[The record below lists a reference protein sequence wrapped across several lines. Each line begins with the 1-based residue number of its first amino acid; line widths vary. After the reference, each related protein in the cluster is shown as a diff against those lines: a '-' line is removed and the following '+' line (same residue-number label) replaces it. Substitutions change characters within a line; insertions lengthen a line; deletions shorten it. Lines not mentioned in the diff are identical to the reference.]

1 LKQILALGKYPVFTL
16 ELDKNETVASS
27 VDEIIAYFKAQI
39 EAHPIT
45 AFIGI
50 FDHYTHTKSIGGS
63 IAPNIQDVQN
73 IVFCFGPAIPTP
85 DMVAVR
91 PRSIG
96 VTDVGDKFIIN
107 FLEAPGDMPNQ
118 TMEQWVKAL
127 IK

>member
-1 LKQILALGKYPVFTL
+1 MKQILALGKYPIFTL
-16 ELDKNETVASS
+16 ELDKNESNLSTV
-27 VDEIIAYFKAQI
+27 DDIINYFKSQI

-45 AFIGI
+45 TFISV
-50 FDHYTHTKSIGGS
+50 FNHLEHTKSIGGS
-63 IAPNIQDVQN
+63 ISPNILDVKN
-73 IVFCFGPAIPTP
+73 IIFCFGPAIPTP

-96 VTDVGDKFIIN
+96 VTDMGDKFIIN

>member
-1 LKQILALGKYPVFTL
+1 MQQILALGKYPVFTT
-16 ELDKNETVASS
+16 EIAKSSCAVDS
-27 VDEIIAYFKAQI
+27 VDAIIDFFKGQI
-39 EAHPIT
+39 EANPIT

-63 IAPNIQDVQN
+63 MAPNIQDVKN

-96 VTDVGDKFIIN
+96 VTDIGDRYVIN

-118 TMEQWVKAL
+118 AMMQWVNSLK
-127 IK
+127 K